1 MNNYQLDITKEEL
14 IECCAKDLILKWCEK
29 NHPQI
34 IQEIKQKLEKLYDE
48 CKQKHFNY

>member
-14 IECCAKDLILKWCEK
+14 IECCAKNLILKWCEK

-34 IQEIKQKLEKLYDE
+34 IQEIKQKLEKLYSE
-48 CKQKHFNY
+48 THTNHSF